1 MLLRISFVLR
11 GFIPDSQAHKNRSD
25 VENNVLQQQLSA
37 QIQQGEPSTIKW
49 LSRHEHVALLTN
61 FTQDLYCKQTD
72 PIPRTTELIQE

>member
-37 QIQQGEPSTIKW
+37 QIQQGEPSTIKRVSW
-49 LSRHEHVALLTN
+49 HKHVALLMA
-61 FTQDLYCKQTD
+61 FTPDLFKNM
-72 PIPRTTELIQE
+72 PGLFRME